1 MKAYVLKEKTGRYRC
16 HNVYVKDE
24 SYHRN
29 IVNASMKGHLDRLK
43 KLGMLRG
50 KKENRGC

>member
-24 SYHRN
+24 SYH
-29 IVNASMKGHLDRLK
+29 AHFK
-43 KLGMLRG
+43 KL
-50 KKENRGC
+50 